1 MQLSPIESYFA
12 QRRGQGPESD
22 RLYAVVDGLLYADAC
37 GAAPTRSEAAIALFD
52 GTPDA
57 ALADAG
63 PWLFDFALLGAT
75 DKEAL
80 HRQGDGGTGVS
91 WLISGYAFAFLADE
105 LRERLDAKMPNGRTA
120 LFRFYD
126 ARIMGNVAGLLS
138 FDQRASFFAPTLDW
152 LVQVNGQLTR
162 INSHA

>member
-1 MQLSPIESYFA
+1 MQLFPIESYFI
-12 QRRGQGPESD
+12 QRRRESTASV
-22 RLYAVVDGLLYADAC
+22 RLYAVVDGLLYADAS
-37 GAAPTRSEAAIALFD
+37 GAVPTRSEAAIALFD

-75 DKEAL
+75 EKKAL
-80 HRQGDGGTGVS
+80 HRQGEGGTGVS
-91 WLISGYAFAFLADE
+91 WLISGDAFTFFADE
-105 LRERLDAKMPNGRTA
+105 LRERLDAKMPSGGTA

-126 ARIMGNVAGLLS
+126 ARIMGNVAALFS
-138 FDQRASFFAPTLDW
+138 FDQRANFFAPTVDW